1 MKKIIEVFVEKN
13 SDGSYWGTSQN
24 FEGLVTTSGE
34 SLEELQVNFK
44 SAFADNLEIAK
55 EFEEEYANDY
65 NDVDFEYKM
74 DLSSFF
80 ELVPE
85 LKISSIAKRANMNES
100 LVRRYKSGKETVTE
114 EQANKILNA
123 IHDLG
128 RELLTV
134 KF

>member
-1 MKKIIEVFVEKN
+1 MKKNIEVFVEKH
-13 SDGSYWGTSQN
+13 SDGTYWGTSQN
-24 FEGLVTTSGE
+24 YEGLVTTFGNT
-34 SLEELQVNFK
+34 LEELQNNFEV
-44 SAFADNLEIAK
+44 AFADNLEIAK
-55 EFEEEYANDY
+55 ELEEEYVKDY
-65 NDVDFEYKM
+65 VNTEFEYKM

-100 LVRRYKSGKETVTE
+100 MVRRYKSGKEIVSK

>member
-1 MKKIIEVFVEKN
+1 MKRIIEVFVEKH
-13 SDGSYWGTSQN
+13 SDGTYWGTSQN
-24 FEGLVTTSGE
+24 FEGLVTAFGDN
-34 SLEELQVNFK
+34 LEELQLNFE
-44 SAFADNLEIAK
+44 SAFADNLELAK
-55 EFEEEYANDY
+55 ELEEDYASEY
-65 NDVDFEYKM
+65 NDVEFEYKM

-85 LKISSIAKRANMNES
+85 LKVSSIAKRANMNES
-100 LVRRYKSGKETVTE
+100 LVRRYKTGKETVSV
-114 EQANKILNA
+114 EQSNKILKA